1 MLRVGLTGGI
11 ACGKS
16 TVAARLAARGVP
28 IVNDDE
34 AAREA
39 VAPGSDGLAEVVRE
53 FGAEVLASDGSLDRP
68 RLGRIVFAD
77 DARRRRLMAITHPRI
92 GAILRERFARA
103 ERSGAPIVVYESALL
118 IENGAADAWRP
129 LVVVTTRPEIQLE
142 RLCRRS
148 GLGRDEALARIRAQ
162 LPLERKAA
170 LADHVVENSG
180 SVAELE
186 RAVDALHRALERQ
199 AGLAS
204 S

>member
-16 TVAARLAARGVP
+16 EVAARLTALGLPV
-28 IVNDDE
+28 VNDDD

-39 VAPGSDGLAEVVRE
+39 VAPGSEGLAEVVRE
-53 FGAEVLASDGSLDRP
+53 FGREILAADGTLDRV
-68 RLGRIVFAD
+68 RLGRIVFSD
-77 DARRRRLMAITHPRI
+77 EARRRRLMEITHPRI

-103 ERSGAPIVVYESALL
+103 ERSGAPVVVYESALL

-129 LVVVTTRPEIQLE
+129 LVVVTTRPELQLD
-142 RLCRRS
+142 RLCRRR
-148 GLGRDEALARIRAQ
+148 GLDREEAMARIRAQ
-162 LPLERKAA
+162 LPLERKVA
-170 LADHVVENSG
+170 LADHLIENSG
-180 SVAELE
+180 SLAELE
-186 RAVDALHRALERQ
+186 RAVDGLVRQLAPQ